1 MGERTMQCR
10 RQKMEA
16 PAYGTEAVY
25 RNRASIIV
33 LHAPVIPQAY
43 TGSQQSRP
51 GHDMGMTPNAHQ

>member
-1 MGERTMQCR
+1 
-10 RQKMEA
+10 MEA

-43 TGSQQSRP
+43 TGPQQSRP